1 MELLI
6 GIQVSEDS
14 NIFALSPYQGE
25 MLKPKELI
33 EVKGQGKLTLQ
44 DRRIF
49 NKLIENA
56 WGPKLAE
63 PGTWFEIDTASLK
76 ALAAVEGKRVRDSIE
91 KLMTTF
97 AVSVIQQNGEDFE
110 LRTPLLSTN
119 KMSLE
124 ANTGSFYYTLPVGL
138 ADLVKNSNIFAKLD
152 LEVMKSFRS
161 KFAFSLYEA
170 LSVRIRLKH
179 IYKEELSL
187 QALRDLLGVEDGKLE
202 GYGNLNK
209 FAIKPALEEVNAITP
224 YAVSIV
230 PKKEGKKV
238 VSVVMGWSVKSEEG
252 LKAAYSELHRHSK
265 GRKRR
270 TDGDVDVVGE

>member
-1 MELLI
+1 MKLLI
-6 GIQVSEDS
+6 GGQVSKDS

-49 NKLIENA
+49 NKLIEHA

-76 ALAAVEGKRVRDSIE
+76 ELAAVEGKRVRASIE

-97 AVSVIQQNGEDFE
+97 AVSVVQQNGEDFE

-124 ANTGSFYYTLPVGL
+124 ANTGTFYYTLPVGL

-161 KFAFSLYEA
+161 KYAFSLYEA
-170 LSVRIRLKH
+170 LSLRIHLKH

-224 YAVSIV
+224 YTVSIA

-238 VSVVMGWSVKSEEG
+238 VSVMMGWNVKSVEG
-252 LKAAYSELHRHSK
+252 LKAAYSELHRHSE

-270 TDGDVDVVGE
+270 TDGDVDVLSE